1 MKIIE
6 QNPFR
11 ILGVYSNATTREL
24 MANSNKIMRFAS
36 TGSNVN
42 FSIDG
47 IIPKRISRSQT
58 DVDNARKQINLP
70 KDKLKYA
77 LFWFVNNNAID
88 STALDHLAT
97 GESEYALEK
106 FGYRTNFSSLIN
118 KGVLS
123 FILNDKK
130 NAVNSITK
138 VIHTETYRNDFVQ
151 CICSDTFSI
160 SENELAK
167 MFIDVLLEEYASST
181 VLTMFGGCQC
191 PSDIS
196 YIKGKSIGEPIARIT
211 DEINKTRNLSNASSV
226 AYYQAGLNLIN
237 NTKSDLA
244 LVKRLTSSTD
254 IQCQKISDA
263 LASAIMHC
271 SVEFFNNSNHSASDI
286 DKALELNKTAKDI
299 AIGSYTKDKCI
310 DGINTLTEMKQKS
323 AYEPDLKAI
332 AAELVSFRSKA
343 NSIGNARSL
352 INNCKPHLDKI
363 KSAARVSSDLDDLY
377 KKLSSGVVGNALG
390 MIIEV
395 INSKQKIC
403 TASELKPYV
412 SDALS
417 VLDSMSNMYM
427 DYSLSNRYDQNKT
440 ILLSIAMS
448 LTARFTSQPTPYSS
462 SRSSSGGCYIAT
474 MVYGDYDHP
483 QVMVLRDFRDT
494 VLQHHV
500 LGRAFIKFYYRYSPT
515 WVEKLKD
522 KKGVNLVIRK
532 ILDKFIKWYS
542 NEKD

>member
-11 ILGVYSNATTREL
+11 ILGVYSNATTKEL
-24 MANSNKIMRFAS
+24 MANSNKIMKFAS
-36 TGSNVN
+36 TGGNVN
-42 FSIDG
+42 FPNDG
-47 IIPKRISRSQT
+47 IISKRISRSQT
-58 DVDNARKQINLP
+58 DVDNAKKQINLP

-88 STALDHLAT
+88 DTALTHLAA
-97 GESEYALEK
+97 GEAEYALEK
-106 FGYRTNFSSLIN
+106 FGYRINFSSLIN

-130 NAVNSITK
+130 NAVNLITK
-138 VIHTETYRNDFVQ
+138 VIHTETYRNEFVK
-151 CICSDTFSI
+151 CICCDTFSI
-160 SENELAK
+160 SEDDLAK
-167 MFIDVLLEEYASST
+167 MFIDTLLEEYASST

-244 LVKRLTSSTD
+244 LVKRLTSAND

-286 DKALELNKTAKDI
+286 DKALELNKVAKDI
-299 AIGSYTKDKCI
+299 AIGSYTKDKCS

-323 AYEPDLKAI
+323 AIEADLEAI
-332 AAELVSFRSKA
+332 ATELVSFKSKTD
-343 NSIGNARSL
+343 SIGNARSL
-352 INNCKPHLDKI
+352 VDNCKPHLVKI
-363 KSAARVSSDLDDLY
+363 KNALGASDDLY
-377 KKLSSGVVGNALG
+377 EQLSSAVAGNALG
-390 MIIEV
+390 MVIEV

-403 TASELKPYV
+403 TASELRPYV
-412 SDALS
+412 YDALA
-417 VLDSMSNMYM
+417 VMDSMSNMYM

-440 ILLSIAMS
+440 ILQSIAMS
-448 LTARFTSQPTPYSS
+448 LTARFTPQPTPYSS
-462 SRSSSGGCYIAT
+462 SRSSSSGGCYIAT

-522 KKGVNLVIRK
+522 KKGVNRVIKK

>member
-11 ILGVYSNATTREL
+11 ILGVYSNATTKEL
-24 MANSNKIMRFAS
+24 MANSNKIMKFAS
-36 TGSNVN
+36 TGGHVN
-42 FSIDG
+42 FPNDG
-47 IIPKRISRSQT
+47 IISKRISRSQT
-58 DVDNARKQINLP
+58 DVDNAKKQINLP

-88 STALDHLAT
+88 DTALTHLAA
-97 GESEYALEK
+97 GEAEYALEK
-106 FGYRTNFSSLIN
+106 FGYRINFSSLIN

-130 NAVNSITK
+130 NAVNLITK
-138 VIHTETYRNDFVQ
+138 VIHTETYRNEFVK
-151 CICSDTFSI
+151 CICGDTFSI
-160 SENELAK
+160 SEDDLAK
-167 MFIDVLLEEYASST
+167 MFIDTLLEEYASST

-244 LVKRLTSSTD
+244 LVKRLTSAND

-286 DKALELNKTAKDI
+286 DKALELNKVAKDI
-299 AIGSYTKDKCI
+299 AIGSYTKDKCS

-323 AYEPDLKAI
+323 AIEADLEAI
-332 AAELVSFRSKA
+332 ATELVSFKSKTD
-343 NSIGNARSL
+343 SIGNARSL
-352 INNCKPHLDKI
+352 VNNCKPHLVKI
-363 KSAARVSSDLDDLY
+363 KNALGASDDLY
-377 KKLSSGVVGNALG
+377 EQLSSAVAGNALG
-390 MIIEV
+390 MVIEV

-403 TASELKPYV
+403 TASELRPYV
-412 SDALS
+412 YDALA
-417 VLDSMSNMYM
+417 VMDSMSNMYM

-440 ILLSIAMS
+440 ILQSIAMS
-448 LTARFTSQPTPYSS
+448 LTARFTPQPTPYSS
-462 SRSSSGGCYIAT
+462 SRSSSSGGCYIAT

-522 KKGVNLVIRK
+522 KKGVNRVIKK

>member
-11 ILGVYSNATTREL
+11 ILGVYSNATTKEL
-24 MANSNKIMRFAS
+24 MANSNKIMKFAS
-36 TGSNVN
+36 TGGNVN
-42 FSIDG
+42 FPNDG
-47 IIPKRISRSQT
+47 IISKRISRSQT
-58 DVDNARKQINLP
+58 DVDNAKKQINLP

-88 STALDHLAT
+88 DTALTHLAA
-97 GESEYALEK
+97 GEAEYALEK
-106 FGYRTNFSSLIN
+106 FGYRINFSSLIN

-130 NAVNSITK
+130 NAVNLITK
-138 VIHTETYRNDFVQ
+138 VIHTETYRNEFVK
-151 CICSDTFSI
+151 CICGDTFSI
-160 SENELAK
+160 SEDDLAK
-167 MFIDVLLEEYASST
+167 MFIDTLLEEYASST

-244 LVKRLTSSTD
+244 LVKRLTSAND

-286 DKALELNKTAKDI
+286 DKALELNKVAKDI
-299 AIGSYTKDKCI
+299 AIGSYTKDKCS

-323 AYEPDLKAI
+323 AIEADIEAI
-332 AAELVSFRSKA
+332 ATELVSFKSKTD
-343 NSIGNARSL
+343 SIGNARSL
-352 INNCKPHLDKI
+352 VNNCKPHLVKI
-363 KSAARVSSDLDDLY
+363 KNALGASDDLY
-377 KKLSSGVVGNALG
+377 EQLSSAVAGNALG
-390 MIIEV
+390 MVIEV

-403 TASELKPYV
+403 TASELRPYV
-412 SDALS
+412 YDALA
-417 VLDSMSNMYM
+417 VMDSMSNMYM

-440 ILLSIAMS
+440 ILQSIAMS
-448 LTARFTSQPTPYSS
+448 LTARFTPQPTPYSS
-462 SRSSSGGCYIAT
+462 SRSSSSGGCYIAT

-522 KKGVNLVIRK
+522 KKGVKRVTKK
-532 ILDKFIKWYS
+532 ILDTFIKWYS

>member
-11 ILGVYSNATTREL
+11 ILGVYSNATTKEL
-24 MANSNKIMRFAS
+24 MANSNKIMKFAS
-36 TGSNVN
+36 TGGNVN
-42 FSIDG
+42 FPNDG
-47 IIPKRISRSQT
+47 IISKRISRSQT
-58 DVDNARKQINLP
+58 DVDNAKKQINLP

-88 STALDHLAT
+88 DTALTHLAA
-97 GESEYALEK
+97 GEAEYALEK
-106 FGYRTNFSSLIN
+106 FGYRINFSSLIN

-130 NAVNSITK
+130 NAVNLITK
-138 VIHTETYRNDFVQ
+138 VIHTETYRNEFVK
-151 CICSDTFSI
+151 CICGDTFSI
-160 SENELAK
+160 SEDDLAK
-167 MFIDVLLEEYASST
+167 MFIDTLLEEYASST

-244 LVKRLTSSTD
+244 LVKRLTSAND

-286 DKALELNKTAKDI
+286 DKALELNKVAKDI
-299 AIGSYTKDKCI
+299 AIGSYTKDKCS

-323 AYEPDLKAI
+323 AIEADIEAI
-332 AAELVSFRSKA
+332 ATELVSFKSKTD
-343 NSIGNARSL
+343 SIGNARSL
-352 INNCKPHLDKI
+352 VNNCKPHLVKI
-363 KSAARVSSDLDDLY
+363 KNALGASDDLY
-377 KKLSSGVVGNALG
+377 EQLSSAVAGNALG
-390 MIIEV
+390 MVIEV

-403 TASELKPYV
+403 TASELRPYV
-412 SDALS
+412 YDALA
-417 VLDSMSNMYM
+417 VMDSMSNMYM

-440 ILLSIAMS
+440 ILQSIAMS
-448 LTARFTSQPTPYSS
+448 LTARFTPQPTPYSS
-462 SRSSSGGCYIAT
+462 SRSSSSGGCYIAT

-522 KKGVNLVIRK
+522 KKGVNRVIKK